1 MYVVLDT
8 ETSGLFNFALPADA
22 EGQPRLAHLAMIF
35 VDENLQEESIVDLL
49 VHPDRW
55 TMPPEVA
62 AINHLPQEFLM
73 EKGLPVAHVLQAY
86 TDAVDRGLIVVAF
99 NSQFDLKVMRGE
111 LRRAGMDDS
120 FERTPNICVMRP
132 LTDICKIP
140 KANGKGYKFP
150 KLSEAMAH
158 FKIEQHGAHSAGGD
172 ARSALE
178 LFRKLKELGR
188 CPEPSV
194 NYAKKRPVSAMMT
207 ESGSAN

>member
-1 MYVVLDT
+1 MYAIVDT

-35 VDENLQEESIVDLL
+35 VGENLQEESIVDLL
-49 VHPDRW
+49 VKPDGW

-62 AINHLPQEFLM
+62 AINHLPNELLL

-86 TDAVDRGLIVVAF
+86 TDAVDCGRIIVAF
-99 NSQFDLKVMRGE
+99 NSQYDTKIMRGE
-111 LRRAGMDDS
+111 LRRAGMDDR
-120 FERTPNICVMRP
+120 FERTPNICVMRA

-150 KLSEAMAH
+150 KLAEAMTA
-158 FKIEQHGAHSAGGD
+158 FNIKQDGAHTAGGD

-178 LFRKLKELGR
+178 LFRVLKNSGR

-194 NYAKKRPVSAMMT
+194 TFAKERV
-207 ESGSAN
+207 G

>member
-1 MYVVLDT
+1 MYAVIDC
-8 ETSGLFNFALPADA
+8 ETTGLFNFALPADA

-35 VDENLQEESIVDLL
+35 VDENLQEENIVDLL
-49 VHPDRW
+49 VKPEGW

-62 AINHLPQEFLM
+62 AINHLPNELLL

-86 TDAVDRGLIVVAF
+86 TDAVDRGRIIVAF
-99 NSQFDLKVMRGE
+99 NSQYDTKIMRGE
-111 LRRAGMDDS
+111 LRRAGMDDR
-120 FERTPNICVMRP
+120 FERTPNICVMRA

-150 KLSEAMAH
+150 KLSEAMAV
-158 FKIEQHGAHSAGGD
+158 FDIKQDGAHTAGGD

-178 LFRKLKELGR
+178 LFRVLKNSGR

-194 NYAKKRPVSAMMT
+194 SFAKERV
-207 ESGSAN
+207 G

>member
-1 MYVVLDT
+1 MYVCLDT
-8 ETSGLFNFALPADA
+8 ETSGLFDFSKPADA

-35 VDENLQEESIVDLL
+35 VDENLEEESVVDLL
-49 VHPDRW
+49 VKPEGW

-62 AINHLPQEFLM
+62 AINHLPNELLL

-86 TDAVDRGLIVVAF
+86 TDAVDRGRIIVCH
-99 NSQFDLKVMRGE
+99 NSQYDTKIMRGE
-111 LRRAGMDDS
+111 LRRAGMDDR
-120 FERTPNICVMRP
+120 FERTPNICVMRA
-132 LTDICKIP
+132 LTDICQIP
-140 KANGKGYKFP
+140 KANGKGFKFP

-188 CPEPSV
+188 CPEPAV
-194 NYAKKRPVSAMMT
+194 NFAKERVA
-207 ESGSAN
+207 

>member
-1 MYVVLDT
+1 MYAILDT

-49 VHPDRW
+49 VKPDGW
-55 TMPPEVA
+55 SMPPEVA
-62 AINHLPQEFLM
+62 AINHLPNELLL

-86 TDAVDRGLIVVAF
+86 TDAVDRGCIIVAH
-99 NSQFDLKVMRGE
+99 NAQYDTKIMRGE
-111 LRRAGMDDS
+111 LRRAGMDDR
-120 FERTPNICVMRP
+120 FERTPNICTMRA

-150 KLSEAMAH
+150 KLSEAMAA
-158 FKIEQHGAHSAGGD
+158 FNIKQDGAHTAGGD

-178 LFRKLKELGR
+178 LFRVLKESGR

-194 NYAKKRPVSAMMT
+194 NYAKERV
-207 ESGSAN
+207 G

>member
-1 MYVVLDT
+1 MYAVIDT

-35 VDENLQEESIVDLL
+35 VDAYLQEETVVDLL
-49 VHPDRW
+49 VKPEGW

-62 AINHLPQEFLM
+62 AINHLPNELLL

-86 TDAVDRGLIVVAF
+86 TDAVDRGRIIVCHNA
-99 NSQFDLKVMRGE
+99 QYDTKIMRGE
-111 LRRAGMDDS
+111 LRRAGMDDR
-120 FERTPNICVMRP
+120 FERTPNICTMRA
-132 LTDICKIP
+132 LTDICQIP
-140 KANGKGYKFP
+140 KANGKGFKFP

-178 LFRKLKELGR
+178 LFRKLKELGL

-194 NYAKKRPVSAMMT
+194 NYAKEKI
-207 ESGSAN
+207 G

>member
-1 MYVVLDT
+1 MYAIVDT

-35 VDENLQEESIVDLL
+35 VDEKLQEESIVDLL
-49 VHPDRW
+49 VRPDGW

-62 AINHLPQEFLM
+62 AINHLPNELLL

-86 TDAVDRGLIVVAF
+86 TDAVDRGRIIVAF
-99 NSQFDLKVMRGE
+99 NSQYDTKIMRGE
-111 LRRAGMDDS
+111 LRRAGMDDR
-120 FERTPNICVMRP
+120 FERTPNICVMRA

-150 KLSEAMAH
+150 KLSEAMTA
-158 FKIEQHGAHSAGGD
+158 FNIKQDGAHTAGGD

-178 LFRKLKELGR
+178 LFRVLKNSGR

-194 NYAKKRPVSAMMT
+194 SFAKEKV
-207 ESGSAN
+207 G

>member
-1 MYVVLDT
+1 MYAVIDT

-35 VDENLQEESIVDLL
+35 VDENLQEESVVDLL
-49 VHPDRW
+49 VKPEGW
-55 TMPPEVA
+55 TMPPEIA
-62 AINHLPQEFLM
+62 AINHLPNELLL

-86 TDAVDRGLIVVAF
+86 TDAVDRGRIIVCHNA
-99 NSQFDLKVMRGE
+99 QYDTKIMRGE
-111 LRRAGMDDS
+111 LRRASMDDR
-120 FERTPNICVMRP
+120 FERTPNICTMRA
-132 LTDICKIP
+132 LTDICQIP
-140 KANGKGYKFP
+140 KASGKGFKFP

-158 FKIEQHGAHSAGGD
+158 FQIEQHGAHSAGGD

-194 NYAKKRPVSAMMT
+194 NYAKEKV
-207 ESGSAN
+207 G

>member
-1 MYVVLDT
+1 MYAILDC
-8 ETSGLFNFALPADA
+8 ETTGLFNFALPADA

-35 VDENLQEESIVDLL
+35 VDADLQEESVVDLL
-49 VHPDRW
+49 VKPDGW

-62 AINHLPQEFLM
+62 AINHLPNELLL

-86 TDAVDRGLIVVAF
+86 IDAVDQGRIIVCH

-111 LRRAGMDDS
+111 LRRAGMDDR
-120 FERTPNICVMRP
+120 FERTPNICTMRA
-132 LTDICKIP
+132 LTDICQIP
-140 KANGKGYKFP
+140 KANGKGFKFP

-172 ARSALE
+172 AQSALE

-188 CPEPSV
+188 CPEPSI
-194 NYAKKRPVSAMMT
+194 NFAKEKV
-207 ESGSAN
+207 G